1 MAKDDLDLDDL
12 GLSDEELG
20 IGPSAAGEGVGRG
33 KGGGPGGTTRRRG
46 RRRGFLLFLL
56 GLAVGVAGAL
66 LAPRYLGPYLPAA
79 ITGDGERV
87 EGEVLGK
94 RREGERLLLTV
105 ETPQGAVLATFHERV
120 AEIDLLV
127 EEGDSVALG
136 LGRYRPFIDDPEV
149 EGVRKADARDRRRG
163 SVSTAPDSARTTADS
178 APGTEA
184 APGGGAPAPGGEGEA
199 GADPDSAA
207 ASGERATE
215 AGSDTTDRGS
225 A

>member
-20 IGPSAAGEGVGRG
+20 LGSSGVGEGSGRG
-33 KGGGPGGTTRRRG
+33 KGGGTGGGARSRG
-46 RRRGFLLFLL
+46 RGGRRGFLLFLL

-79 ITGDGERV
+79 IRGDGERV

-94 RREGERLLLTV
+94 LRDGERLLLTV
-105 ETPQGAVLATFHERV
+105 ETPQGAVLATFRERV

-136 LGRYRPFIDDPEV
+136 LGRYRPFIEDPEV
-149 EGVRKADARDRRRG
+149 EGVRKAAARGRRAG
-163 SVSTAPDSARTTADS
+163 SASPAPDSARTTADS
-178 APGTEA
+178 AA
-184 APGGGAPAPGGEGEA
+184 GGGAAGAPSPGGEAETGVE
-199 GADPDSAA
+199 PDSAA
-207 ASGERATE
+207 GPSGRATG
-215 AGSDTTDRGS
+215 AGSDTTNGGS
-225 A
+225 P